1 MNFVFAI
8 YANDN
13 YCELHLP
20 ALDNADYTM
29 VLRASELG
37 LMGDVQGQLDVMNQ
51 RWRSKPSTDYQLF
64 CKGRMFEGEQLEHGQ
79 ILQLITKEKEKLV
92 LLVWRSTKELTPFRK
107 YRVGRTDR
115 ITIGK
120 SEENDI
126 CCTSQKILSHRHGEI
141 CFTPQGVFIR
151 DLSTNGLYLGS
162 VRVNG
167 QQPLRFGDLVNM
179 YGLSILFL
187 GEYLAIRCL
196 DGDVQVNQRFLQPLE
211 EVEL

>member
-37 LMGDVQGQLDVMNQ
+37 LMGDVQVQLDVMNQ
-51 RWRSKPSTDYQLF
+51 RWRIKPSTDYQLF

-92 LLVWRSTKELTPFRK
+92 LLVWRS
-107 YRVGRTDR
+107 GR
-115 ITIGK
+115 IGSPSAK
-120 SEENDI
+120 VRRT
-126 CCTSQKILSHRHGEI
+126 TSAVPPRRSCPIGTGRSVLRHRG
-141 CFTPQGVFIR
+141 R
-151 DLSTNGLYLGS
+151 SS
-162 VRVNG
+162 VT
-167 QQPLRFGDLVNM
+167 
-179 YGLSILFL
+179 
-187 GEYLAIRCL
+187 
-196 DGDVQVNQRFLQPLE
+196 
-211 EVEL
+211 